1 MVRDDLIEALSARF
15 PMIPDA
21 VIVALT
27 SDAIDWLEQAGD
39 VATVSPV
46 REPVAIRG
54 CQL

>member
-27 SDAIDWLEQAGD
+27 SDAMPCESPSPSSVVSFSYWLG
-39 VATVSPV
+39 
-46 REPVAIRG
+46 G
-54 CQL
+54 G